1 MPKLTK
7 WGALAALVAVV
18 GLLAAVAAQ
27 PRSSRNA
34 VTATPTVTTV
44 PPTATSQPIVTPI
57 PQDTGRVFAAAMNIT
72 GAFEGSGYG
81 TIATN
86 DAGIINYG
94 RLQFTLASGD
104 LDILLQR
111 YQAASTS
118 ETAEALSAYAARVA
132 QHDATLAGDVHFI
145 ELLKAAA
152 DEPDMQRAQDQLARE
167 RYWNE
172 IYETSILPRNIE
184 TPLGQA
190 LVFDTTIHHGLNH
203 TFLIEVEDALGV
215 PRHSAMPANGVTEQA
230 FIRAL
235 AERRSSYLYTT
246 AEQYGYPGLK
256 TRADFWIDLIER
268 GDWHLEGD
276 ESGEVTVKPGVTVQ
290 VRSP

>member
-1 MPKLTK
+1 
-7 WGALAALVAVV
+7 
-18 GLLAAVAAQ
+18 
-27 PRSSRNA
+27 
-34 VTATPTVTTV
+34 
-44 PPTATSQPIVTPI
+44 
-57 PQDTGRVFAAAMNIT
+57 VFAAAMNIT
-72 GAFEGSGYG
+72 AAFEGSGYD
-81 TIATN
+81 TIATY

-118 ETAEALSAYAARVA
+118 ETAAALSAYAPRVA
-132 QHDATLAGDVHFI
+132 QHDETLADDERFI

-152 DEPDMQRAQDQLARE
+152 AEPGMQRAQDQLARE
-167 RYWNE
+167 RYWDE
-172 IYETSILPRNIE
+172 IYETSILPRSIE

-190 LVFDTTIHHGLNH
+190 LVFDMTIHHGLNH

-215 PRHSAMPANGVTEQA
+215 PRRSAMPANGVTEQV

-235 AERRSSYLYTT
+235 AERRRSYLYTT
-246 AEQYGYPGLK
+246 AEEYGYPGLK

-276 ESGEVTVKPGVTVQ
+276 ANGKVEVKPGVTAQ